1 MPCWLCRN
9 EGICSIME
17 RDLSCLTELQS
28 FISHSEHTENT
39 ESTVCVLLF
48 CFDRTRT
55 LYEEIR
61 ASVNNHDNNGDGSFW
76 RPVLPWGGVYPIR
89 AGRKAIACTP
99 LYVKINLKNTC
110 TIDGFLMLLYIIL
123 KDNHTFPR
131 EVATFLGKQFVEL
144 FLYLMDSYDYTTVK
158 MLWIWD
164 RMSKR
169 QYRSEVHQAALEI
182 DLFGNEHENFT
193 KNLQNLMCSVQES
206 WCSNWGCPARFQEDL
221 QKTINISPP
230 HELPDKDPIQSAV
243 DEFFCP
249 RLELCDEFKC
259 KGLREFSQRVF
270 CHGPPPFII
279 LNMQMWQSEDLSY
292 VPYRLELSD
301 QRYSLE
307 GATLFN
313 RDEHHYSAA
322 FQMDGY
328 WMHYDGLRSDNLV
341 LLNKPPEFLLL
352 SSLVYIR
359 ASDK

>member
-1 MPCWLCRN
+1 MPCWLSRN
-9 EGICSIME
+9 EDFRDIME
-17 RDLSCLTELQS
+17 SDFICLTDPDELRCFLS
-28 FISHSEHTENT
+28 RSEHTASIER
-39 ESTVCVLLF
+39 S
-48 CFDRTRT
+48 RT

-61 ASVNNHDNNGDGSFW
+61 AAINNKEKGDVWFW

-110 TIDGFLMLLYIIL
+110 TIDGFLMLLYVIL
-123 KDNHTFPR
+123 RDNHTFPR
-131 EVATFLGKQFVEL
+131 EVAAFLGKQFVER

-169 QYRSEVHQAALEI
+169 QYRSEIHCAALEI

-193 KNLQNLMCSVQES
+193 KNLQNLMSSMQES
-206 WCSNWGCPARFQEDL
+206 WCPNWDCPSRFQEDL
-221 QKTINISPP
+221 QKTISIRCS
-230 HELPDKDPIQSAV
+230 
-243 DEFFCP
+243 
-249 RLELCDEFKC
+249 
-259 KGLREFSQRVF
+259 GLREFSQRVF

-313 RDEHHYSAA
+313 RDEHHYSAV

-359 ASDK
+359 SSDK

>member
-39 ESTVCVLLF
+39 E
-48 CFDRTRT
+48 RTRT

>member
-17 RDLSCLTELQS
+17 RDLSCLTELQC
-28 FISHSEHTENT
+28 FISHSEHTETT
-39 ESTVCVLLF
+39 E
-48 CFDRTRT
+48 RTRT

-206 WCSNWGCPARFQEDL
+206 WCSNLGCPARFQEDL

-249 RLELCDEFKC
+249 RLEVCDEFKC

>member
-1 MPCWLCRN
+1 MPCWLSRN
-9 EGICSIME
+9 EDFRDIME
-17 RDLSCLTELQS
+17 SDFICLTDPDELRCFLS
-28 FISHSEHTENT
+28 RSEHTASIER
-39 ESTVCVLLF
+39 S
-48 CFDRTRT
+48 RT

-61 ASVNNHDNNGDGSFW
+61 AAINNKEKGDVWFW

-110 TIDGFLMLLYIIL
+110 TIDGFLMLLYVIL
-123 KDNHTFPR
+123 RDNHTFPR
-131 EVATFLGKQFVEL
+131 EVAAFLGKQFVER

-169 QYRSEVHQAALEI
+169 QYRSEIHCAALEI

-193 KNLQNLMCSVQES
+193 KNLQNLMSSMQES
-206 WCSNWGCPARFQEDL
+206 WCPNWDCPSRFQEDL
-221 QKTINISPP
+221 QKTISISPP
-230 HELPDKDPIQSAV
+230 HELPDKDLIQTAV

-249 RLELCDEFKC
+249 RLELCEEYEC
-259 KGLREFSQRVF
+259 SGLREFSQRVF

-313 RDEHHYSAA
+313 RDEHHYSAV

-359 ASDK
+359 SSDK

>member
-1 MPCWLCRN
+1 
-9 EGICSIME
+9 ME

-39 ESTVCVLLF
+39 E
-48 CFDRTRT
+48 RTRT